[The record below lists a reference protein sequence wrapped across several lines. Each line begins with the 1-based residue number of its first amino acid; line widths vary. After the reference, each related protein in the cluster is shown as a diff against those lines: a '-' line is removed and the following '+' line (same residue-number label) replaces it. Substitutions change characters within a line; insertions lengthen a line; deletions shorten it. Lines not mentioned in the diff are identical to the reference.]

1 MTRLSLF
8 GWPETGLLSGGDT
21 GPCPISRGHLR
32 PQSFDYEPEA
42 GRQFE
47 EPEAGIE
54 PPQVL
59 GEVRG
64 DDKGKSIRSGPC
76 GDDHAEG
83 GKSWWDVTR
92 LEKQVAAS
100 GGCQAI
106 EQQADVVGV
115 KTGEIQPPQR
125 LGLFCPED
133 AQVIG
138 TVQQPQ
144 SGQRIEIYKDSLR
157 GIDEPHD

>member
-1 MTRLSLF
+1 MARLSFF

-21 GPCPISRGHLR
+21 GPISRRHLR
-32 PQSFDYEPEA
+32 PQSFDHEPEA

-47 EPEAGIE
+47 EPETGIE
-54 PPQVL
+54 PPQVHEL

-64 DDKGKSIRSGPC
+64 DDQGNSTYRGPR
-76 GDDHAEG
+76 GDDRAEG
-83 GKSWWDVTR
+83 GKSSWDVTR

-115 KTGEIQPPQR
+115 KTGEIQPPSVCACSVPR
-125 LGLFCPED
+125 
-133 AQVIG
+133 
-138 TVQQPQ
+138 T
-144 SGQRIEIYKDSLR
+144 RR
-157 GIDEPHD
+157 

>member
-1 MTRLSLF
+1 MTHLSFF

-32 PQSFDYEPEA
+32 PQSFENEPEA
-42 GRQFE
+42 GRQFK

-54 PPQVL
+54 PPQVHVL

-64 DDKGKSIRSGPC
+64 DDKGKSTRRGPR

-83 GKSWWDVTR
+83 GKSSWDVTR
-92 LEKQVAAS
+92 LEKQVAAT

-106 EQQADVVGV
+106 DRRQNRRDTAS
-115 KTGEIQPPQR
+115 PAS
-125 LGLFCPED
+125 GL
-133 AQVIG
+133 VL
-138 TVQQPQ
+138 
-144 SGQRIEIYKDSLR
+144 SR
-157 GIDEPHD
+157 GRAGDRHPSTA